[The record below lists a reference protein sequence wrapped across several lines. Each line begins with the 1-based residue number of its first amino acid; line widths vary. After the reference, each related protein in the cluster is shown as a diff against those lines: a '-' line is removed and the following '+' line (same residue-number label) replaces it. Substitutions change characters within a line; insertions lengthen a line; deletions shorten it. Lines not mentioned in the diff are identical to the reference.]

1 MISNPKPTVRN
12 LTVFGAS
19 GGIGRHVVR
28 QALDAGDQV
37 TAVVRE
43 QSRFD
48 LSHPALE
55 VVRVP
60 GLTDPEPLR
69 AAVKDADAVIS
80 GVGPMRPSDVTVAST
95 TARGILAALES
106 AGVRRFVAVTA
117 NPVGPTPE
125 GESLANRLVVR
136 PLFGTLLKRMYA
148 DLATMEDEIRRS
160 NTDWTIVR
168 PPRLTNKPLSGRYRI
183 APENVP
189 GAKSI
194 SRADVAHAMLAVLD
208 DPGTIRRALGVA
220 R

>member
-1 MISNPKPTVRN
+1 MISDPETTYRN

-19 GGIGRHVVR
+19 GAIGGHVVR
-28 QALDAGDQV
+28 QALEAGDRV

-43 QSRFD
+43 HSRFD
-48 LSHPALE
+48 LSHPALD

-69 AAVKDADAVIS
+69 VALKNADAVIS
-80 GVGPMRPSDVTVAST
+80 GVGPMKPTDTTVAST
-95 TARGILAALES
+95 TVRGILAALES
-106 AGVRRFVAVTA
+106 TGVRRFVAVSA
-117 NPVGPTPE
+117 LPVGPVPP
-125 GESLANRLVVR
+125 GDSFANRFIQR
-136 PLFGTLLKRMYA
+136 PIVGTLLRRMYA
-148 DLATMEDEIRRS
+148 DMSTMEDEIRRS
-160 NTDWTIVR
+160 HTDWTIVR

-189 GAKSI
+189 GAKPI

-208 DPGTIRRALGVA
+208 DPATIRRALGVA